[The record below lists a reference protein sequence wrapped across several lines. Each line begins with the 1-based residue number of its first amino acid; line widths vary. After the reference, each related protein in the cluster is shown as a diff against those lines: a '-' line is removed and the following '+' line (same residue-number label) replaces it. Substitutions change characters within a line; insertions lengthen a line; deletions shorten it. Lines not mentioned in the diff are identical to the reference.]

1 MQGRIALI
9 TGGTKGLGKAM
20 ALELARRGAKVYV
33 NYSGDDEAA
42 RATESELKTLGNSG
56 QALKADVSDLAQVEA
71 MIQELTAEAGGLD
84 ILINNAGLVRDG
96 MLMMMPPENWRRVID
111 VNLGGTF
118 NCSRTALRPMVEKRW
133 GRIVNLISPSAIMGR
148 QGQCNYSASKGG
160 ILSFTRSL
168 AREVARLGITV
179 NALSPGVIET
189 ELSGTLK
196 PRAREE
202 LLGMIPL
209 GRFGLPEEVAHGAAF
224 LVSEQARYITG
235 QTIAIDGGIT

>member
-1 MQGRIALI
+1 MQGRIALV
-9 TGGTKGLGKAM
+9 TGGTKGIGRAM
-20 ALELARRGAKVYV
+20 ALELARRGAKVYI

-42 RATESELKTLGNSG
+42 RAVEAELKSIGSDG
-56 QALKADVSDLAQVEA
+56 RALKADVSELSQVED
-71 MIQELTAEAGGLD
+71 MIQKLTDEAGGVD
-84 ILINNAGLVRDG
+84 ILINNAGVIRDG
-96 MLMMMPPENWRRVID
+96 MLMMMPPENWRRVME
-111 VNLGGTF
+111 VNLDGTF
-118 NCSRTALRPMVEKRW
+118 YCSRTALRPMVEKRW
-133 GRIVNLISPSAIMGR
+133 GRIVNVISPSAIMGR

-160 ILSFTRSL
+160 ILSLTKSL

-179 NALSPGVIET
+179 NALSPGVIKT
-189 ELSGTLK
+189 ELTDALK

-209 GRFGLPEEVAHGAAF
+209 ARFGLPDEVAHGAAF